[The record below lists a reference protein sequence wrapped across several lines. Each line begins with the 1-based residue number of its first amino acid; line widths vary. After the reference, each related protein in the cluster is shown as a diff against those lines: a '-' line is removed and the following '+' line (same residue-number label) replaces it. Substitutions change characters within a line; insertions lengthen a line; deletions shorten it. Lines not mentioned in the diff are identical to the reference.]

1 MTYRFHPEAEAEL
14 LDTVAYYEARKAG
27 LGARY
32 PAEFEQVLQQV
43 CTSPH
48 RYRVDYHPDVRR
60 VRMQRFPFT
69 IFYRLK
75 FRDSLTEMDSRFR
88 GNDVISA
95 RRVAFRLVVIPAK
108 AGIHRLIQAF

>member
-32 PAEFEQVLQQV
+32 LAEFEQVLQQV

-48 RYRVDYHPDVRR
+48 RYRVDYQPDVRR

-69 IFYRLK
+69 IFYREAKGRIEVLAVAHH
-75 FRDSLTEMDSRFR
+75 RRRPTYWT
-88 GNDVISA
+88 A
-95 RRVAFRLVVIPAK
+95 RLRTRLN
-108 AGIHRLIQAF
+108 QNN